1 MAKSIKDL
9 RQEKGYRSARE
20 FADALGIATSS
31 MSRYDRDPET
41 IPLKHAWAMAD
52 LLDCSIDEVVGREQV
67 TAGRNELQEFYDGLS
82 REGKALFD
90 EFKEFVAMKEER
102 AKKSA
107 QDADDKKYERLAMLY
122 ERMFT
127 QAILNRMDP
136 DDFVVF
142 EQPWMMRD
150 GIAAL
155 VEEKVEESRYKSA
168 QRFAKKEIARM
179 KSTGEYNE
187 PIEDVTAEIGDP
199 DYDMALEYYLVHVA
213 LDHDE
218 AFEGS
223 VREVTEKVMAA
234 YDRMHPE
241 EEHGSVFYSVLQMP

>member
-20 FADALGIATSS
+20 FADALGIAASS
-31 MSRYDRDPET
+31 MSRYDRDPES
-41 IPLKHAWAMAD
+41 IPMKHAWAMAD
-52 LLDCSIDEVVGREQV
+52 LLECSIDEIVGRKPV
-67 TAGRNELQEFYDGLS
+67 TSGANELQDFYDGLS
-82 REGKALFD
+82 REGRALFD
-90 EFKEFVAMKEER
+90 EFREFVAMREER
-102 AKKSA
+102 AKKRA
-107 QDADDKKYERLAMLY
+107 QDAEDQKYERLAMLY

-127 QAILNRMDP
+127 QAVLNRMDP
-136 DDFVVF
+136 DDFAVF

-155 VEEKVEESRYKSA
+155 VEDKVEESRYKSA
-168 QRFAKKEIARM
+168 QRFAARRFEEM
-179 KSTGEYNE
+179 KRTGEYNN

-218 AFEGS
+218 ACEGS
-223 VREVTEKVMAA
+223 VKEVTERIMAA

-241 EEHGSVFYSVLQMP
+241 DGHGTVFYSVMQMP